1 MSRKRPS
8 PGDPA
13 KTVVYGFAGA
23 ILVGTA
29 SLMLPISTTGKG
41 GAPFLTSL
49 FTSTSA
55 ICVTGLTAVPTDTY
69 WTEFGQTMIM
79 LMIQVGGIGI
89 MTGASLLFLTISR
102 RMGLQRRLSAQAETK
117 ALNLGDLRRVLFGVV
132 AFSILAEVVVSV
144 VLAIRFW
151 AGGADFG
158 SGAWQGLFHAI
169 SAFNNAGFSIFKDN
183 LVGYVT
189 DPAVSLTIALAII
202 AGGIGFPVWLELRR
216 QARRPSRWSMHVKI
230 TLTTTVAL
238 IVFGSIALTVTEW
251 NNSGTLGPLSGPG
264 KILAGFFAAV
274 TPRTAGFN
282 SIDYGTVEPESIL
295 ITDMLMF
302 VGGGSASTAGGIKVT
317 TFALLAMMAWAEMRG
332 RTDVQA
338 FRRRVPG
345 VAQRQAL
352 TIAFAAV
359 NLVVLGALGL
369 MASSSF
375 GFSESLFEAISA
387 FGTVGLSTG
396 ITGSLSDAGHVILIG
411 LMFLGRVGPLTLAV
425 ALVLREH
432 GQRFRYPEERPLVG

>member
-1 MSRKRPS
+1 M
-8 PGDPA
+8 A
-13 KTVVYGFAGA
+13 YGFGAA

-29 SLMLPISTTGKG
+29 LLMLPISTTGRG
-41 GAPFLTSL
+41 GAPLLTAL

-55 ICVTGLTAVPTDTY
+55 ICVTGLTIVPTDSY
-69 WTEFGQTMIM
+69 WTQFGQTMIM
-79 LMIQVGGIGI
+79 LMIQVGGVGI

-102 RMGLQRRLSAQAETK
+102 RMGLQRRLNAQAETK

-132 AFSILAEVVVSV
+132 VFSMLAEAIVAL

-151 AGGADFG
+151 AGGAGFG
-158 SGAWQGLFHAI
+158 AGLWQGAFHSIA
-169 SAFNNAGFSIFKDN
+169 AFNNAGFSIFKDN

-189 DPAVSLTIALAII
+189 DPTVCIAIALAVI

-216 QARRPSRWSMHVKI
+216 QFKRPSRWSLHVKI
-230 TLTTTVAL
+230 TLTTTAAL
-238 IVFGSIALTVTEW
+238 LAFGTLALTIAEW
-251 NNSGTLGPLSGPG
+251 NNSETLGPLNAPG
-264 KILAGFFAAV
+264 KLLAGFFAAV
-274 TPRTAGFN
+274 MPRTAGFN
-282 SIDYGTVEPESIL
+282 SIDYAHVEPEGTL
-295 ITDMLMF
+295 VTDMLMF

-317 TFALLAMMAWAEMRG
+317 TFALLAMMAWAESRG

-352 TIAFAAV
+352 AVAFAAV

-369 MASSSF
+369 MATSSF
-375 GFSESLFEAISA
+375 DLSQTLFEAISA
-387 FGTVGLSTG
+387 FATVGLSTG
-396 ITGSLSDAGHVILIG
+396 ITAGLSDAGHLILIG

>member
-1 MSRKRPS
+1 MARKRPS
-8 PGDPA
+8 PSDPA
-13 KTVVYGFAGA
+13 KTVAYAFAVA

-29 SLMLPISTTGKG
+29 LLMLPISSTGKG

-55 ICVTGLTAVPTDTY
+55 ICVTGLTIVPTDTY
-69 WTEFGQTMIM
+69 WTEFGQTLIM
-79 LMIQVGGIGI
+79 VMIQIGGIGI

-102 RMGLQRRLSAQAETK
+102 RMGLQRRLTAQAETK
-117 ALNLGDLRRVLFGVV
+117 ALNLGDLRRVLLGVV
-132 AFSILAEVVVSV
+132 VFSVLAEVVVATI
-144 VLAIRFW
+144 LAIRFW
-151 AGGADFG
+151 AAGADFG
-158 SGAWQGLFHAI
+158 SGAWQGIFHSV
-169 SAFNNAGFSIFKDN
+169 SAFNNAGFSLFKDN
-183 LVGYVT
+183 LIGYVT
-189 DPAVSLTIALAII
+189 DPTVSITIAVAVI

-216 QARRPSRWSMHVKI
+216 QPRRPSRWSMHVKI
-230 TLTTTVAL
+230 TLTTSAAL
-238 IVFGSIALTVTEW
+238 IAFGTIALTATEW
-251 NNSGTLGPLSGPG
+251 NNAETLGPLSAPG
-264 KILAGFFAAV
+264 KVLAGFFAAV
-274 TPRTAGFN
+274 MPRTAGFN
-282 SIDYGTVEPESIL
+282 SIDYAHVEPEGTL

-332 RTDVQA
+332 RVDVQA

-352 TIAFAAV
+352 AVAFAAV

-369 MASSSF
+369 MATSSYDLSQT
-375 GFSESLFEAISA
+375 LFEAISA
-387 FGTVGLSTG
+387 FATVGLSTG
-396 ITGSLSDAGHVILIG
+396 ITAGFSDVGHVILIG

>member
-1 MSRKRPS
+1 MSRKLPS
-8 PGDPA
+8 AADPS
-13 KTVVYGFAGA
+13 KTVAYGFAAA

-29 SLMLPISTTGKG
+29 LLMLPISTTGRG

-55 ICVTGLTAVPTDTY
+55 ICVTGLTVVPTDTY
-69 WTEFGQTMIM
+69 WTQFGQTMIM

-102 RMGLQRRLSAQAETK
+102 RMGLQRRLNAQAETK

-132 AFSILAEVVVSV
+132 VFSMLAEAVVAL

-151 AGGADFG
+151 AGGAGFG
-158 SGAWQGLFHAI
+158 AGLWQGVFHSIA
-169 SAFNNAGFSIFKDN
+169 AFNNAGFSLFKDN

-189 DPAVSLTIALAII
+189 DPTVSIAIAVAVI

-216 QARRPSRWSMHVKI
+216 QFKRPSRWSMHVKI
-230 TLTTTVAL
+230 TLATTAAL
-238 IVFGSIALTVTEW
+238 IVSGTIALTATEW
-251 NNSGTLGPLSGPG
+251 NNSETLGPLSGPG

-274 TPRTAGFN
+274 MPRTAGFN
-282 SIDYGTVEPESIL
+282 SIDYAHVEPEGTL
-295 ITDMLMF
+295 VTDMLMF

-317 TFALLAMMAWAEMRG
+317 TFAVLAMMAWAEMRG

-352 TIAFAAV
+352 AVAFAAV

-369 MASSSF
+369 MATSSYDLSQT
-375 GFSESLFEAISA
+375 LFEAISA
-387 FGTVGLSTG
+387 FATVGLSTG
-396 ITGSLSDAGHVILIG
+396 ITAGLSDTGHVILIG

-432 GQRFRYPEERPLVG
+432 AQRFRYPEERPLVG